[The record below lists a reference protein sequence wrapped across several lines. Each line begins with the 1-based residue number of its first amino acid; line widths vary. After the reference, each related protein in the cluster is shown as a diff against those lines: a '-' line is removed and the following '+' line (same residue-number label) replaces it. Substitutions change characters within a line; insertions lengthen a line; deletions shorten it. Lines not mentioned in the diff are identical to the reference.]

1 MQQNEKLKNEF
12 QELQLQLAR
21 VVSIY
26 FKGPVRGRKKS
37 HFVEIKSTENAD
49 MTIKMGTL
57 EHSLNKSLQ
66 QIEENDGIELDKN
79 QWR

>member
-1 MQQNEKLKNEF
+1 MITISLLSLAGQVTIRKTNFIFLLCLF
-12 QELQLQLAR
+12 QIVL
-21 VVSIY
+21 
-26 FKGPVRGRKKS
+26 
-37 HFVEIKSTENAD
+37 IKSTENAD

>member
-1 MQQNEKLKNEF
+1 MK
-12 QELQLQLAR
+12 
-21 VVSIY
+21 
-26 FKGPVRGRKKS
+26 PKKIC
-37 HFVEIKSTENAD
+37 FLLIQIKSTENAD

>member
-1 MQQNEKLKNEF
+1 MITISLLSLVGF
-12 QELQLQLAR
+12 
-21 VVSIY
+21 
-26 FKGPVRGRKKS
+26 GPNDHLEDAPHIMFEYAFFHIVL
-37 HFVEIKSTENAD
+37 IKSTENAD

>member
-1 MQQNEKLKNEF
+1 
-12 QELQLQLAR
+12 
-21 VVSIY
+21 
-26 FKGPVRGRKKS
+26 
-37 HFVEIKSTENAD
+37 

-79 QWR
+79 QWRLSSNFCVGG